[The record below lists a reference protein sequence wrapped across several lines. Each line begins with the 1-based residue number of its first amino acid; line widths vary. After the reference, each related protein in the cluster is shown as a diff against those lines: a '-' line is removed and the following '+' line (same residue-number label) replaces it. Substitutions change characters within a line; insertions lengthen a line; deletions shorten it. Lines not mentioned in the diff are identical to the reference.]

1 MTLKRRDFLT
11 FLGAS
16 AGATALGLAEKS
28 ASPLRTMLPNA
39 WLSLDGGK
47 AQAATSSYLPFRPIQ
62 GVMPLPTDGEMAGDL
77 AAYRTFQVQDDV
89 VLPEGFTYDVV
100 AAWGDRLG
108 DSRVGY
114 NNDFLALLETGPNQG
129 LLTIGF
135 EYISPIAWMET
146 YERVIGQALPF
157 EDLKAALKTV
167 GSDRGL
173 DAFALADTDHTKQ
186 MVRAVCEAAMTDVGI
201 GVMTLRRTADG
212 RWVHSPGPN
221 DRRVTGISGLK
232 DGRYLKATGPAVAI
246 FTKANKQGYDDRL
259 GDRIIG
265 TCNNCAG
272 GTTPWGTMFS
282 AEENYQDLVPEP
294 VHADG
299 SSFAPSAKPFNITE
313 EDLLGLGNVFGLAG
327 NKYGWLVE
335 IDPANP
341 NDYGTKHTWL
351 GRFRHEAIAVRAE
364 AGKPLACYSGCDR
377 RGGHL
382 YKFVSAETVRNPQD
396 KGNSRLFGQG
406 MLYAAKFNPDGTGR
420 WIALKPDTPVN
431 PDLPSIHAG
440 GMIPLPQ
447 RPDGGVFRATKDEEA
462 IAFRQQ
468 FRTLGDLYTGTAS
481 EKQGA
486 ILIDAHFAANAAGAT
501 CTARPEDADLR
512 PDGTLFIAFTSG
524 SPSSSDGSPDL
535 RIFRGPDGKAYEHGW
550 LMKLMED
557 GNNPAA
563 MTFRWAML
571 AMGGEPAEGGAGFSN
586 PDNLLFDAKANL
598 WMVTDMST
606 DKHNRAVP
614 AGRLD
619 KEGKPISQSNL
630 RGLFGNN
637 SVWMLPTQGPQAGNA
652 YLFGYGPMECEICG
666 PWFTRDQKTLFLAI
680 QHPGELNGTRR
691 DMAAETRPF
700 ALRTLAG
707 EELLQSRQVPIG
719 SNWPGKAANDP
730 PKPAIVAVRRL
741 DGSAIA

>member
-1 MTLKRRDFLT
+1 MFLKRRDFLA
-11 FLGAS
+11 FLGAT
-16 AGATALGLAEKS
+16 AGAATLTVWKKSDLMQPSPLATLGLG
-28 ASPLRTMLPNA
+28 
-39 WLSLDGGK
+39 LDAGK
-47 AQAATSSYLPFRPIQ
+47 AEAAIAHTVPFQPVQGTLPIPTDGIGQAAT
-62 GVMPLPTDGEMAGDL
+62 T
-77 AAYRTFQVQDDV
+77 AYRTFQVQDDV
-89 VLPEGFTYDVV
+89 VLPPGFTYDVV
-100 AAWGDRLG
+100 ATWGDRLG

-129 LLTIGF
+129 LLTVNF
-135 EYISPIAWMET
+135 EYVSPDVWMET
-146 YERVIGQALPF
+146 YGAVIGESLPVA
-157 EDLKAALKTV
+157 ELKAALAV
-167 GSDRGL
+167 AGDRGIN
-173 DAFALADTDHTKQ
+173 AFALSENDRTKSV
-186 MVRAVCEAAMTDVGI
+186 VRAVCEAAMTDVGI
-201 GVMTLRRTADG
+201 GVMALERTPEG
-212 RWVHSPGPN
+212 RWLRKPGSV
-221 DRRVTGISGLK
+221 DRRVTGLSGLT
-232 DGRYLKATGPAVAI
+232 DGRYLKATGPAVAV
-246 FTKANKQGYDDRL
+246 FMKASKQGYDDRL
-259 GDRIIG
+259 GARIIG

-272 GTTPWGTMFS
+272 GTTPWGTTFS
-282 AEENYQDLVPEP
+282 AEENFQNFVPEA

-299 SSFAPSAKPFNITE
+299 SAFDPSAAPFKIDTE
-313 EDLLGLGNVFGLAG
+313 DMLGLGNVFGLAG
-327 NKYGWLVE
+327 NKYGWMVE
-335 IDPANP
+335 IDPTNP

-382 YKFVSAETVRNPQD
+382 YKFVSTETVRNPQD
-396 KGNSRLFGQG
+396 KGNSRLFSQG

-420 WIALKPDTPVN
+420 WIALKPDTLVN
-431 PDLPSIHAG
+431 PDLPSVHAG
-440 GMIPLPQ
+440 GMIPLPK
-447 RPDGGVFRATKDEEA
+447 RPDGGFFRATKDEEA

-468 FRTLGDLYTGTAS
+468 FRTLGDLYTGSAI
-481 EKQGA
+481 EQQGA

-557 GNNPAA
+557 GKDPAA

-586 PDNLLFDAKANL
+586 PDNLLFDAKGNL
-598 WMVTDMST
+598 WMVTDMSS

-619 KEGKPISQSNL
+619 KEGKPLSQSNL

-637 SVWMLPTQGPQAGNA
+637 SVWMIPTQGPQAGNA

-666 PWFTRDQKTLFLAI
+666 PWLSRDQKTLFLAV

-691 DMAAETRPF
+691 DMAQEIRFF
-700 ALRTLAG
+700 ALRTLSG
-707 EELLQSRQVPIG
+707 EEFLQSRQVPIG
-719 SNWPGKAANDP
+719 SNWPGRAPNDP
-730 PKPAIVAVRRL
+730 PKPAVIAVRRV
-741 DGSAIA
+741 DGGAIV

>member
-1 MTLKRRDFLT
+1 MTLKRRHFLA

-16 AGATALGLAEKS
+16 AGATALTLAEKS
-28 ASPLRTMLPNA
+28 AAPLRTLLPNA
-39 WLSLDGGK
+39 SFGLDGGK
-47 AQAATSSYLPFRPIQ
+47 AEAATSAHLPFRPIR
-62 GVMPLPTDGEMAGDL
+62 GVMPLPTDGERAGDL

-129 LLTIGF
+129 LLTINF
-135 EYISPIAWMET
+135 EYISPIAWMQT

-157 EDLKAALKTV
+157 EDLKAALKTL
-167 GSDRGL
+167 GGDRGL
-173 DAFALADTDHTKQ
+173 DAFALADTDPTKQ

-201 GVMTLRRTADG
+201 GVMTLQRTADG
-212 RWVHSPGPN
+212 RWVRSPGPN

-282 AEENYQDLVPEP
+282 AEENYQDFVPEP

-313 EDLLGLGNVFGLAG
+313 EDMLGLGNVFGLAG

-396 KGNSRLFGQG
+396 KGNSRLFSQG

-637 SVWMLPTQGPQAGNA
+637 SVWMIPTQGPQAGNA

-691 DMAAETRPF
+691 DLAAETRPF

>member
-16 AGATALGLAEKS
+16 AGATALALVEKS
-28 ASPLRTMLPNA
+28 ASPLRTMLPDP
-39 WLSLDGGK
+39 SFGLDGGK
-47 AQAATSSYLPFRPIQ
+47 AQAATSAHLPFRPIR
-62 GVMPLPTDGEMAGDL
+62 GVMPLPTDGERAGDL

-129 LLTIGF
+129 LLTINF

-157 EDLKAALKTV
+157 EDLKAAIKTF
-167 GSDRGL
+167 GGDRGL
-173 DAFALADTDHTKQ
+173 DAFALADTDRTKQ

-201 GVMTLRRTADG
+201 GVMTLRRMADG
-212 RWVHSPGPN
+212 RWVRSPGPN

-282 AEENYQDLVPEP
+282 AEENYQDFVPEP

-299 SSFAPSAKPFNITE
+299 SSFAPSTKPFNITE

-447 RPDGGVFRATKDEEA
+447 RPDGGFFRATKDEEA

-468 FRTLGDLYTGTAS
+468 FRTLADLYTGTAS

-586 PDNLLFDAKANL
+586 PDNVLFDAKANL

-666 PWFTRDQKTLFLAI
+666 PWFSRDQKTLFLAI

-691 DMAAETRPF
+691 DMAEETRSF